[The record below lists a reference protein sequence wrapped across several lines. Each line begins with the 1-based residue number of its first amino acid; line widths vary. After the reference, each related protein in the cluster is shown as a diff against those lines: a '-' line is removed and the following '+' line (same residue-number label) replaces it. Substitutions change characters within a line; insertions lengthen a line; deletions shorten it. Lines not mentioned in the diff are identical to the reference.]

1 MRSPLDFEFSPQV
14 RPSRVFISARARTLR
29 GGTSFAALVQP
40 ALVVLALR
48 EPVNLIDL
56 RGSFATRLGASTAM
70 HSGPR
75 SRARAWARDI
85 YEAYPDAQGLYYG
98 SSMNG
103 HAPAV
108 VLTERATSAIPEQP
122 LFIRALNDDLILE
135 TLQQIALRLSYG
147 LR

>member
-1 MRSPLDFEFSPQV
+1 M
-14 RPSRVFISARARTLR
+14 SRAVFYCAPAVDTCVAEVFQATRRIDRIRDA
-29 GGTSFAALVQP
+29 P